1 MKKALKIVLIVV
13 AVFVILVGILFGNH
27 DEQDE

>member
-13 AVFVILVGILFGNH
+13 IVLVLIVVSPFAYNFVKF
-27 DEQDE
+27 